1 MPRCRDR
8 AFTEV
13 DAREIFGYRYFTMS
27 DTQPD
32 VPYRNLVLTGH
43 LATGKRLTGQ
53 YIATRLK
60 APLVDIES
68 EIQAQEGNSLDEI
81 RALYGEA
88 RARTLAQEAC
98 RNVDLRRGTVI
109 VVSGGIFLNPTNR
122 ERLSAG
128 GDVLCLVCDLNE
140 ILRRMYTAMGARFH
154 TPAERAR
161 IVARIKRERPI
172 RDLNV
177 PILDT
182 TPLSIEQVA
191 DRAIAY
197 WRRGVDGL
205 KPLTAKTALSE
216 T

>member
-1 MPRCRDR
+1 
-8 AFTEV
+8 
-13 DAREIFGYRYFTMS
+13 MS
-27 DTQPD
+27 ETRSD

-60 APLVDIES
+60 APLIDIEG
-68 EIQAQEGNSLDEI
+68 EIQAQEGHSLDEI

-88 RARTLAQEAC
+88 RARSLAQEAC
-98 RNVDLRRGTVI
+98 RNADLRRGTVI
-109 VVSGGIFLNPTNR
+109 VVSGGVFLNPANR
-122 ERLSAG
+122 ERLSASG
-128 GDVLCLVCDLNE
+128 EVLCLVCDLNE

-154 TPAERAR
+154 NPAERAR

-172 RDLNV
+172 RNLNV

-197 WRRGVDGL
+197 WRRGVEGL
-205 KPLTAKTALSE
+205 KPPTTETELSA